1 MAAFRIVFDTWLGIP
16 GTDFAGVLDEAFDQL
31 ARGLA

>member
-1 MAAFRIVFDTWLGIP
+1 MAAFRTVLDTWLGNP

-31 ARGLA
+31 AHGLT